1 MRFYLSSYYRWNT
14 DVFYLSG
21 FHIKSGRAVLHWHPC
36 ARQEVDPASPD
47 ETFLKNTYTACPE
60 RIELPKDA
68 LGQLVWLHTP
78 CLSCRYF
85 GQYNGNLLLQ
95 GSLSPKLLSPE
106 EESMYIQAQCRL
118 RYLVIEEPSETFAAM
133 EEARRLH
140 ATFEYNPALFVHCA
154 YRTTEPLGLARR
166 VPPGPLRE
174 RFAQAGHT
182 LFKEYDS
189 ALEPIGFHAF
199 LHAPDYMYNTLL
211 PSEIHKFLQ
220 LLDPEQW
227 IFGGSMSFDRT
238 CILDPCDNKTAWY
251 VSAKTMNT
259 ALFYE
264 LFMENRC
271 DFFFAEDASFG
282 AAGIPEQEPNLF
294 ITGTP
299 EKVQAYCRLI
309 GSDKPSIG
317 ID

>member
-85 GQYNGNLLLQ
+85 WQYNPNLLLQ
-95 GSLSPKLLSPE
+95 GSLSPELLSPE
-106 EESMYIQAQCRL
+106 EESMYIQTQCRL

-140 ATFEYNPALFVHCA
+140 ATFEYNPRSVC
-154 YRTTEPLGLARR
+154 
-166 VPPGPLRE
+166 PLR
-174 RFAQAGHT
+174 
-182 LFKEYDS
+182 
-189 ALEPIGFHAF
+189 I
-199 LHAPDYMYNTLL
+199 PD
-211 PSEIHKFLQ
+211 H
-220 LLDPEQW
+220 
-227 IFGGSMSFDRT
+227 
-238 CILDPCDNKTAWY
+238 
-251 VSAKTMNT
+251 
-259 ALFYE
+259 
-264 LFMENRC
+264 
-271 DFFFAEDASFG
+271 G
-282 AAGIPEQEPNLF
+282 AAGLSPPRPAGPPARAVCTSGTYAVQGIRQRVGADRLSRLF
-294 ITGTP
+294 ACAGLHVQHLTP
-299 EKVQAYCRLI
+299 FGNSQISSAS
-309 GSDKPSIG
+309 GSRAMDFRGLYVLRSHLYSG
-317 ID
+317 SVRQ